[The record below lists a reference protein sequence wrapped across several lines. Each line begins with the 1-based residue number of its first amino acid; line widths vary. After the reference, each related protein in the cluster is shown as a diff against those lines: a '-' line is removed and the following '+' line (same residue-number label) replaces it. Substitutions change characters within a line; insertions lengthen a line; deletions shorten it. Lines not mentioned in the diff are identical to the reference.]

1 MTLPRPL
8 LSKPIRTVPPPPLP
22 SSFNKTAKLSPNFNR
37 ISGFSPHAFKFIV
50 SMAASSRHGVSSDP
64 QHSSSQLIP
73 SNVDSDSSSFQN
85 SPSKVEA
92 VEEYLD
98 KVIYR
103 FRFMA
108 FLGVLGS
115 LIGSF
120 LCFIKNSLIS
130 SLRSIFLLLDLD
142 ILLCSTVSA
151 LYLVFSIYIS
161 SPRSLIFF
169 SSVTYGLYYINWY
182 PEPGLDFTCVYSLPW
197 HPKPWPASRNNVM
210 NAYQSLSG
218 WSGGAFFYL
227 SGALK
232 FVYATAKKWPS
243 AQSTSGSKTQG
254 RAIRHAAYLNRSLAR
269 HSQGS
274 IGAPLFFWV
283 YVAAPLYPAH
293 SRPSSSDY
301 SGSYLA
307 TRST

>member
-8 LSKPIRTVPPPPLP
+8 FSKPIRTVPPPPLP
-22 SSFNKTAKLSPNFNR
+22 SSFNKTAKLSPNLNW

-85 SPSKVEA
+85 SPSEVEA

-120 LCFIKNSLIS
+120 LCFIKGCTYVVQSFMEYSVNRSKVIWSLVEAIDVYLLGTVMLVFGMGLYELFIS
-130 SLRSIFLLLDLD
+130 NLDIVKSSQENKPTDRSNLLGMFMLKERPKWLDITTVNELKTKLGHVIVMLLLIGLFEKSKKAVIQSPFDLLCFSASVLLSSGCLFLL
-142 ILLCSTVSA
+142 S
-151 LYLVFSIYIS
+151 
-161 SPRSLIFF
+161 
-169 SSVTYGLYYINWY
+169 
-182 PEPGLDFTCVYSLPW
+182 
-197 HPKPWPASRNNVM
+197 K
-210 NAYQSLSG
+210 
-218 WSGGAFFYL
+218 
-227 SGALK
+227 LK
-232 FVYATAKKWPS
+232 E
-243 AQSTSGSKTQG
+243 
-254 RAIRHAAYLNRSLAR
+254 
-269 HSQGS
+269 
-274 IGAPLFFWV
+274 
-283 YVAAPLYPAH
+283 
-293 SRPSSSDY
+293 
-301 SGSYLA
+301 
-307 TRST
+307 